1 MQGVECRVWG
11 LRVGVK
17 GRGFWFS
24 AKAFS
29 LGVRFVL
36 SLKDT
41 GWPVGPWAVVQR
53 LYYGI
58 TGITA

>member
-24 AKAFS
+24 AKALS

-36 SLKDT
+36 C
-41 GWPVGPWAVVQR
+41 P
-53 LYYGI
+53 
-58 TGITA
+58 